1 MLDDYLHY
9 KEEVLGKCG
18 SHAAGNGLIGDR
30 ERDVSSRENSPRAC
44 SPLLPVSC
52 K

>member
-1 MLDDYLHY
+1 
-9 KEEVLGKCG
+9 VGKCG

-30 ERDVSSRENSPRAC
+30 ERDASRSENFSRRLFPDAAGQGY
-44 SPLLPVSC
+44 PNEFAVQAL